1 MKTGI
6 IASTFDLLH
15 AGHVHFIRA
24 CTNHC
29 DYLVCALQTDVMDRQ
44 DKNRPVQSVY
54 ERYSQLEAVK
64 GVRRIIPYE
73 SEKDLL
79 NLLVTVPHQVRFLG
93 TDYVDRDFTGQEIY
107 GSNMYTEDQV
117 DKYTIFHPCVI
128 FIPRRHDYSTSS
140 LRKRVADAQ
149 R

>member
-15 AGHVHFIRA
+15 AGHVHFIRS

-29 DYLVCALQTDVMDRQ
+29 DYLVCALQTDVTDRQ

-73 SEKDLL
+73 SEKDLA
-79 NLLVTVPHQVRFLG
+79 NLLVTVPHQIRFLG
-93 TDYVDRDFTGQEIY
+93 TDYVDRPFTGQDLYESNLYYEDLVDEHVIY
-107 GSNMYTEDQV
+107 
-117 DKYTIFHPCVI
+117 PCVI
-128 FIPRRHDYSTSS
+128 FIHRKHDYSTSS